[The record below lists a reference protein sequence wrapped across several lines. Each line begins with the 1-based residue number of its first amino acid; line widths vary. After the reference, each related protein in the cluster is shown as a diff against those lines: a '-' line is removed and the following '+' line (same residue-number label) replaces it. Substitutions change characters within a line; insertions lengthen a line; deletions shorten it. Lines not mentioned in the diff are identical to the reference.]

1 MPFVGVGG
9 YRAAPELTG
18 VVQLAGQAQRV
29 HAQRPDRGQSKPA
42 LFRAAWQAYPN
53 IDYRASQKVI
63 GVDTSTREVRT
74 EFDRVRYDV
83 LNLIPPQRAG
93 AIAVQ
98 ADLVGGDKRWCEVNH
113 VTYESV
119 KQPGIH
125 VIGDATIGLPVPKSG
140 NVAMPII
147 AGLDAGYLKKQIEAD
162 AAGKRLSAEME
173 PYAKQVLD
181 LGVDDVAAY
190 FAARRREPTPVTSP
204 ADAIARGSSAA
215 AQCASCHGP
224 RGQGDA
230 ARGIPG
236 LAGQAP
242 GYLREQLLLFK
253 AERRS
258 PGDPAVGAVKAMLKT
273 IPDDTFADLA
283 AYYSSLR

>member
-1 MPFVGVGG
+1 MSAVTLLAAGLLLGVAGATTAEAAGPLDERGAVKSVTCAACHGVGG
-9 YRAAPELTG
+9 NSR
-18 VVQLAGQAQRV
+18 
-29 HAQRPDRGQSKPA
+29 S
-42 LFRAAWQAYPN
+42 
-53 IDYRASQKVI
+53 S
-63 GVDTSTREVRT
+63 
-74 EFDRVRYDV
+74 
-83 LNLIPPQRAG
+83 
-93 AIAVQ
+93 
-98 ADLVGGDKRWCEVNH
+98 
-113 VTYESV
+113 
-119 KQPGIH
+119 
-125 VIGDATIGLPVPKSG
+125 
-140 NVAMPII
+140 AMPII
-147 AGLDAGYLKKQIEAD
+147 AGLDAGYLKKQIEAY

-181 LGVDDVAAY
+181 LGVDDVVAY

-230 ARGIPG
+230 AQGIPS

-242 GYLREQLLLFK
+242 GYLREQMLLFK